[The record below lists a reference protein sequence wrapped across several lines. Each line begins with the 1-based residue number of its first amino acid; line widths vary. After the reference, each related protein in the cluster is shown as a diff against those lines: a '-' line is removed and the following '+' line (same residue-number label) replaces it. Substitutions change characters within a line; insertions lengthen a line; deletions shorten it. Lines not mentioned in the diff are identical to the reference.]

1 MRRTLHLLLVGVLTV
16 TVWIPIDSA
25 MAGWFLHHRAHVHH
39 GVPVPFARMPVIV
52 DCPPSGW
59 FPPAGLGGM
68 VVIDDRPLN
77 APQWGRPLEVETIHH
92 APQDWVVDGPHWS
105 EPACCGEEIST
116 AMETDWNGQWSE
128 ESLPQACACQT
139 CGDDT
144 AADQFPADA
153 GEPGSCCDADAQ
165 TVEGVTT
172 QYFTEA
178 TPESVAPT
186 PVEPDDLI
194 MTPGPAAGSAVV
206 KAPLNLPPQPTPI
219 AATPATPPEPAPVSS
234 IIRQPEV
241 TAAVIPAEEDTVT
254 APPTLLEAESDVAA
268 AGEPAVGEPAA
279 AANLFD
285 TIVPEDQ
292 PGVTADDLQTDL
304 EPNREQDLET
314 EPFPGALPDLVEE
327 GVLEEFPAAEPALED
342 PAIPGDEQPAETPA
356 ASPESDPFG
365 AILPTPAEPLR
376 HWRDNTGRH
385 DTLGTL
391 VEVHPDRIRILKT
404 NGRHTTVSRQRLSTL
419 DRDYVL
425 GAATTAAAKRSLG
438 TQTAGL

>member
-1 MRRTLHLLLVGVLTV
+1 
-16 TVWIPIDSA
+16 
-25 MAGWFLHHRAHVHH
+25 
-39 GVPVPFARMPVIV
+39 
-52 DCPPSGW
+52 
-59 FPPAGLGGM
+59 
-68 VVIDDRPLN
+68 VVE
-77 APQWGRPLEVETIHH
+77 Q
-92 APQDWVVDGPHWS
+92 PHWT
-105 EPACCGEEIST
+105 EPVCCGEEIST
-116 AMETDWNGQWSE
+116 PRETDWNGEWSE

-172 QYFTEA
+172 QYISEA
-178 TPESVAPT
+178 AAEIVTPT

-194 MTPGPAAGSAVV
+194 MAPEQAAGSALLS
-206 KAPLNLPPQPTPI
+206 APLNLSPQPTPI
-219 AATPATPPEPAPVSS
+219 AALPATPIAPAPVTSV
-234 IIRQPEV
+234 IQEPEV
-241 TAAVIPAEEDTVT
+241 TAAVIPVEEEPVT
-254 APPTLLEAESDVAA
+254 TPPTLLEAEPDVAA
-268 AGEPAVGEPAA
+268 AGEPAA

-285 TIVPEDQ
+285 TIAPEDPQ
-292 PGVTADDLQTDL
+292 GVAADALETDRQTDL
-304 EPNREQDLET
+304 EPNREQDLDT
-314 EPFPGALPDLVEE
+314 ELFPGTLPDLVEE
-327 GVLEEFPAAEPALED
+327 GVLEEFPAAEPAPED
-342 PAIPGDEQPAETPA
+342 PAVPGDEQPAKTPA

-404 NGRHTTVSRQRLSTL
+404 NGRHSTVSRRRLSTL

-425 GAATTAAAKRSLG
+425 GAATAAAKRSLG
-438 TQTAGL
+438 AQTAGL